1 MLTQGIRK
9 QVPRGL
15 RDLHDTLDAQEGGLG
30 SAEKGGYDARRRLA
44 RPARALLTLADP
56 AGARRG
62 ILRPAPAAE
71 RRADTAHQ
79 HPQAAQG
86 PGLYDNLASLA
97 RQDYPEYDGWT
108 LERFVSRHLRWAQM
122 RRCIAPGAFVGELL
136 LNPVLWLSLA
146 VAALGL
152 DVRFIALAAC
162 GAAVKCAA
170 DAALIKRLSGRA
182 PRPLQLLLIPFKDLL
197 NAGIWAVAFFRREVN
212 WRGNRMRIGAGS
224 VLA

>member
-1 MLTQGIRK
+1 MHAGDWL
-9 QVPRGL
+9 VL
-15 RDLHDTLDAQEGGLG
+15 
-30 SAEKGGYDARRRLA
+30 LA
-44 RPARALLTLADP
+44 LFSLSLTLLAH
-56 AGARRG
+56 AAAFFV
-62 ILRPAPAAE
+62 LRPRRKDAPTPPISILKPLKGDE
-71 RRADTAHQ
+71 
-79 HPQAAQG
+79 

-197 NAGIWAVAFFRREVN
+197 IAGIWAVAFFRREVN